1 MFVKLLSMRRCYEIK
16 FDVMVVLVHMF
27 HSLSHLNVSIMP
39 NNTSTTST
47 FTMTLVEGKT
57 TGEYFGNVGKIQQP
71 HCKIV
76 ECNSCLF
83 NLNQED
89 DL

>member
-1 MFVKLLSMRRCYEIK
+1 
-16 FDVMVVLVHMF
+16 
-27 HSLSHLNVSIMP
+27 MP
-39 NNTSTTST
+39 DNTSTTST